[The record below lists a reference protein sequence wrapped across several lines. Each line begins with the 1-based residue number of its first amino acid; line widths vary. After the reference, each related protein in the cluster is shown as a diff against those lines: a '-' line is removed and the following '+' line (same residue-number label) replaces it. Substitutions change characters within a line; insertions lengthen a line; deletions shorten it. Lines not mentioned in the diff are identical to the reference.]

1 MTSIKIL
8 YILYMYIHNINGN
21 IRIILRAL
29 YLKTDRKASIVG
41 ALWHCGSFVGA
52 LWELCGIVGALW
64 HCGSFSVVFAAS
76 ANKFYIIRQYYTLRL
91 YFLYLSFLASRS
103 I

>member
-8 YILYMYIHNINGN
+8 YIYIYVHNINGN

-41 ALWHCGSFVGA
+41 ALCEHCASFVGA
-52 LWELCGIVGALW
+52 FQL
-64 HCGSFSVVFAAS
+64 
-76 ANKFYIIRQYYTLRL
+76 
-91 YFLYLSFLASRS
+91 FLQ
-103 I
+103 